1 LFSQNDSEP
10 APRYTLRYADPAAPV
25 ARNVYAIALFD
36 AYVPDVLFAEVLVRP
51 TWTQPTL
58 SAAEVRANT
67 GVPPPPTPTNPA
79 DFMVQLYN
87 PDQQVHVA
95 EKTAS
100 WGSSSTFTFTMPV
113 YTFRLPSQS
122 TLDRGS
128 NDPAADAT
136 TPKLTFV
143 WRKEGALSSNLA
155 CYMTG
160 KTTAAAGA
168 DTRAGRRKGGREPDI
183 AVALLGDSGRALTIH
198 ESNFHR
204 VEMEDHKGL
213 ELVLLLSAVAIRDV
227 YNGGRKDPYNLDGAT
242 VSLTPPA
249 AHDPRRKKSF
259 PLLVPSIVPPPSIS
273 APPPP
278 VQRPAIPPRA
288 SGRRQSY
295 PAAGGG
301 GGGGGGGP
309 VTDPRTQ
316 WAIDAETTRLH
327 RAAEAES
334 RAEEARRREREK
346 RDEAEA
352 RRLRKKL
359 EAEEKSQRKKRE
371 AEVARETER
380 LRREYG
386 DQSALMPPA
395 AAPRPQQLFPP
406 RPQQRQH
413 GQHLGPYGA
422 GGGMGA
428 AASVASFFP
437 GPQPGAAPP
446 LQQPRPRKSF
456 LGLRRASHDGGQRGL
471 NNKKSSLF

>member
-1 LFSQNDSEP
+1 VAVAADRALAFYFRPSADKSNRYDYSILFSQNDSEP
-10 APRYTLRYADPAAPV
+10 SPRYNLRYADPAAPI

-67 GVPPPPTPTNPA
+67 GVPPAPTPTNPT
-79 DFMVQLYN
+79 DFTVQLYN

-95 EKTAS
+95 EKPAS
-100 WGSSSTFTFTMPV
+100 WGSSSTFTFSLPV

-122 TLDRGS
+122 TLDRS
-128 NDPAADAT
+128 TNDPAADAT
-136 TPKLTFV
+136 TPKLTFA

-160 KTTAAAGA
+160 KTAAGPGA

-198 ESNFHR
+198 EGNFHR
-204 VEMEDHKGL
+204 VEMEDLKGL
-213 ELVLLLSAVAIRDV
+213 ELVLLLSAAAIRDV

-242 VSLTPPA
+242 VQMAPA
-249 AHDPRRKKSF
+249 GGKDPRRKKSMPF
-259 PLLVPSIVPPPSIS
+259 LVPSIPPPPPPPSIS
-273 APPPP
+273 APPP
-278 VQRPAIPPRA
+278 VQRPAIPPRT

-295 PAAGGG
+295 PS
-301 GGGGGGGP
+301 GGP
-309 VTDPRTQ
+309 VTDARTQ

-327 RAAEAES
+327 RQAEAES
-334 RAEEARRREREK
+334 RAEEVRRRERERK
-346 RDEAEA
+346 DEAEA
-352 RRLRKKL
+352 KRLRKKL
-359 EAEEKSQRKKRE
+359 EAQEKEARKKRE

-386 DQSALMPPA
+386 DQSALMPPK
-395 AAPRPQQLFPP
+395 
-406 RPQQRQH
+406 QQR
-413 GQHLGPYGA
+413 LGPYGP
-422 GGGMGA
+422 GGGA

-437 GPQPGAAPP
+437 GGGQEAPQQQQQQ
-446 LQQPRPRKSF
+446 QQPKPRKSF
-456 LGLRRASHDGGQRGL
+456 LRLRRASHDGG
-471 NNKKSSLF
+471 